1 MQEFFNKEIRKSDA
15 KEVLSMTQLMFKD
28 VKSSRLKRY
37 FTETLTKHVRQF
49 SKIRK
54 YRKYWIKIT

>member
-1 MQEFFNKEIRKSDA
+1 MQEFFNKEIKKSDA
-15 KEVLSMTQLMFKD
+15 KEVLSMTQRMFKD

-49 SKIRK
+49 SKVSK
-54 YRKYWIKIT
+54 YRKYSITHT